1 MSALG
6 PKGLAVLSIA
16 GIAGLFLG
24 ILGWT
29 QRDTGMVAPLVTPSA
44 TPSAAASPS
53 PAASP
58 SAAAGPALTSQPYA
72 SYAYQVWPGP
82 LTADAKL
89 AMSGFV
95 LTVTR
100 QATGITVNAT
110 QDGQQL
116 TAASHFYSGG
126 ATVYVLDANLADDAG
141 RVAHDETGDGLVV
154 TNARGQVLS

>member
-29 QRDTGMVAPLVTPSA
+29 QRDTGMVAPLI
-44 TPSAAASPS
+44 TPSAAASPA

-58 SAAAGPALTSQPYA
+58 PAAAGPALTSEPYA
-72 SYAYQVWPGP
+72 SHAYQVWLGP
-82 LTADAKL
+82 L
-89 AMSGFV
+89 V
-95 LTVTR
+95 H
-100 QATGITVNAT
+100 AT
-110 QDGQQL
+110 QDGRQL
-116 TAASHFYSGG
+116 TAASHFYSAG
-126 ATVYVLDANLADDAG
+126 ATVYVLDSNLADGAG
-141 RVAHDETGDGLVV
+141 RADHDGTGDGLVV